1 MGKGVMTPFRESIG
15 MCFVATDD
23 TDGGRGGGSS

>member
-1 MGKGVMTPFRESIG
+1 MVVMMPFRQSIG

-23 TDGGRGGGSS
+23 TEGGRGGGSS